1 MKHFISINDLSEPRK
16 AVLEALELKKKANQ
30 LDLSITRDKVL
41 CLLFFNNSLRTRLS
55 TERAAMYL
63 GMKVM
68 VMQISETG
76 WALEFEDGVVMNADK
91 AEHIKEAAAVV
102 SQYADVI
109 GIRSFPTLTD
119 KAFDQEERVLTAFV
133 RYASVPVVSLEGA
146 TEHPLQA
153 LADAMTIEEQRLTP
167 RPKVVLSWAPH
178 VRSLPH
184 AVANSFVLMMQHQE
198 VDLVLTYPK
207 AYALDPAI
215 VKDSRV
221 IHDQEQAFEGADFVY
236 AKNWSSFENYGQR
249 PAVTEDFTITTAKLK
264 QAKFMHC
271 LPIRRNVVAE
281 DAVLDGPNSLVIEQ
295 ANNRTF
301 SALWALRELLT
312 HQRP

>member
-1 MKHFISINDLSEPRK
+1 MKHFISIKDLADPKR
-16 AVLEALELKKKANQ
+16 AVQTALALKKQGSN
-30 LDLSITRDKVL
+30 LDRSMTADKVL

-76 WALEFEDGVVMNADK
+76 WALEFEDGVIMNADK
-91 AEHIKEAAAVV
+91 AEHVKEAAAVV

-109 GIRSFPTLTD
+109 GIRAFPTLSD
-119 KAFDQEERVLTAFV
+119 KEADLEERVLRAFA
-133 RYASVPVVSLEGA
+133 RYATVPVLSLEGA

-153 LADAMTIEEQRLTP
+153 LADAMTIEEHRTVS

-178 VRSLPH
+178 VRALPH
-184 AVANSFVLMMQHQE
+184 AVANSFVLMMQRQE

-207 AYALDPAI
+207 EYALDPE
-215 VKDSRV
+215 VVGNSKV
-221 IHDQEQAFEGADFVY
+221 THQQEEAFEGADFVY
-236 AKNWSSFENYGQR
+236 VKNWSSFEPYGQT
-249 PAVTEDFTITTAKLK
+249 PKVSDDFTITAAKL
-264 QAKFMHC
+264 QAAKFMHC

-281 DAVLDGPNSLVIEQ
+281 DAVLDGPNSLVIQQ
-295 ANNRTF
+295 ANNRTY
-301 SALWALRELLT
+301 SALWAIRELLT
-312 HQRP
+312 AAE

>member
-1 MKHFISINDLSEPRK
+1 MKHFISIKDLADPKR
-16 AVLEALELKKKANQ
+16 AVQTALALKKQGSN
-30 LDLSITRDKVL
+30 LDRSMTADKVV

-76 WALEFEDGVVMNADK
+76 WALEFEDGVIMNADK
-91 AEHIKEAAAVV
+91 AEHVKEAAAVV

-109 GIRSFPTLTD
+109 GIRAFPTLTD
-119 KAFDQEERVLTAFV
+119 KEADLEERVLRAFA
-133 RYASVPVVSLEGA
+133 RYATVPVLSLEGA

-153 LADAMTIEEQRLTP
+153 LADAMTIEEHRTVS

-178 VRSLPH
+178 VRTLPH
-184 AVANSFVLMMQHQE
+184 AVANSFVLMMQRQE

-207 AYALDPAI
+207 EYALDPE
-215 VKDSRV
+215 VVGNSKV
-221 IHDQEQAFEGADFVY
+221 THQQEEAFEGADFVY
-236 AKNWSSFENYGQR
+236 VKNWSSFEPYGQT
-249 PAVTEDFTITTAKLK
+249 PKVSDDFTITAPKL
-264 QAKFMHC
+264 QAAKFMHC

-281 DAVLDGPNSLVIEQ
+281 DAVLDGPNSLVIQQ
-295 ANNRTF
+295 ANNRTY
-301 SALWALRELLT
+301 SALWAIRELLT
-312 HQRP
+312 AAK

>member
-1 MKHFISINDLSEPRK
+1 MKHFISIKDLADPKR
-16 AVLEALELKKKANQ
+16 AVQTALALKKQGSN
-30 LDLSITRDKVL
+30 LDRSMTADKVL

-76 WALEFEDGVVMNADK
+76 WALEFEDGVIMNADK
-91 AEHIKEAAAVV
+91 AEHVKEAAAVV

-109 GIRSFPTLTD
+109 GIRAFPTLSD
-119 KAFDQEERVLTAFV
+119 KEADLEERVLRAFA
-133 RYASVPVVSLEGA
+133 RYATVPVLSLEGA

-153 LADAMTIEEQRLTP
+153 LADAMTIEEHRTVS

-178 VRSLPH
+178 VRTLPH
-184 AVANSFVLMMQHQE
+184 AVANSFVLMMQRQE

-207 AYALDPAI
+207 EYALDPE
-215 VKDSRV
+215 VVGNSKV
-221 IHDQEQAFEGADFVY
+221 THQQEEAFEGADFVY
-236 AKNWSSFENYGQR
+236 VKNWSSFEPYGQT
-249 PAVTEDFTITTAKLK
+249 PKVSDDFTITAVKL
-264 QAKFMHC
+264 QAAKFMHC

-281 DAVLDGPNSLVIEQ
+281 DAVLDGPNSLVIQQ
-295 ANNRTF
+295 ANNRTY
-301 SALWALRELLT
+301 SALWAIRELLT
-312 HQRP
+312 AGK

>member
-1 MKHFISINDLSEPRK
+1 MKHFISIKDLEDPIK
-16 AVLEALELKKKANQ
+16 AVHHALELKKQ
-30 LDLSITRDKVL
+30 GDTLDTTDTSGKVL

-76 WALEFEDGVVMNADK
+76 WALEFEDGVIMNADK
-91 AEHIKEAAAVV
+91 AEHVKEAAAVV

-109 GIRSFPTLTD
+109 GIRAFPTLTD
-119 KAFDQEERVLTAFV
+119 KEADLEERVLRAFA
-133 RYASVPVVSLEGA
+133 RYATVPVLSLEGA

-153 LADAMTIEEQRLTP
+153 LADAMTIEEHRTVK

-178 VRSLPH
+178 VRTLPH

-207 AYALDPAI
+207 EYALDPT
-215 VKDSRV
+215 V
-221 IHDQEQAFEGADFVY
+221 IGNSKVTHQQEEAFEGADFVY
-236 AKNWSSFENYGQR
+236 VKNWSSFNPYGQT
-249 PAVTEDFTITTAKLK
+249 PKVSDDFTITAAKL
-264 QAKFMHC
+264 QAAKFMHC

-281 DAVLDGPNSLVIEQ
+281 DAVLDGPNSLVIQQ

-301 SALWALRELLT
+301 SALWAIRELLT
-312 HQRP
+312 ADK

>member
-1 MKHFISINDLSEPRK
+1 MKHFISIKDLADPKR
-16 AVLEALELKKKANQ
+16 AVQTALALKKQGSN
-30 LDLSITRDKVL
+30 LDRSMTADKVL

-76 WALEFEDGVVMNADK
+76 WALEFEDGVIMNADK
-91 AEHIKEAAAVV
+91 AEHVKEAAAVV

-109 GIRSFPTLTD
+109 GIRAFPTLSD
-119 KAFDQEERVLTAFV
+119 KEADLEERVLRAFA
-133 RYASVPVVSLEGA
+133 RYATVPVLSLEGA

-153 LADAMTIEEQRLTP
+153 LADAMTIEEHRTVS

-178 VRSLPH
+178 VRTLPH
-184 AVANSFVLMMQHQE
+184 AVANSFVLMMQRQE

-207 AYALDPAI
+207 EYALDPE
-215 VKDSRV
+215 VVGNSKV
-221 IHDQEQAFEGADFVY
+221 THQQEEAFEGADFVY
-236 AKNWSSFENYGQR
+236 VKNWSSFEPYGQT
-249 PAVTEDFTITTAKLK
+249 PKVSDDFTITAAKL
-264 QAKFMHC
+264 QAAKFMHC

-281 DAVLDGPNSLVIEQ
+281 DAVLDGPNSLVIQQ
-295 ANNRTF
+295 ANNRTY
-301 SALWALRELLT
+301 SALWAIRELLT
-312 HQRP
+312 AAK

>member
-1 MKHFISINDLSEPRK
+1 MKHFISIKDLEDPIK
-16 AVLEALELKKKANQ
+16 AVSHALKLKKQ
-30 LDLSITRDKVL
+30 GDTLDTTDTSGKVL

-76 WALEFEDGVVMNADK
+76 WALEFEDGVIMNADK
-91 AEHIKEAAAVV
+91 AEHVKEAAAVV

-109 GIRSFPTLTD
+109 GIRAFPTLTD
-119 KAFDQEERVLTAFV
+119 KEADLEERVLRAFA
-133 RYASVPVVSLEGA
+133 RYATVPVLSLEGA

-153 LADAMTIEEQRLTP
+153 LADAMTIEEHRTVK

-178 VRSLPH
+178 VRTLPH
-184 AVANSFVLMMQHQE
+184 AVANSFVLMMQRQE

-207 AYALDPAI
+207 EYALDPT
-215 VKDSRV
+215 V
-221 IHDQEQAFEGADFVY
+221 IGNSKVTHQQEEAFEGADFVY
-236 AKNWSSFENYGQR
+236 VKNWSSFDPYGQT
-249 PAVTEDFTITTAKLK
+249 PKVSDDFTITAAKL
-264 QAKFMHC
+264 QAAKFMHC

-281 DAVLDGPNSLVIEQ
+281 DAVLDGPNSLVIHQ

-301 SALWALRELLT
+301 SALWAIRELLINA
-312 HQRP
+312 Q

>member
-1 MKHFISINDLSEPRK
+1 MKHFISIKDLEDPIK
-16 AVLEALELKKKANQ
+16 AVHHALELKKQ
-30 LDLSITRDKVL
+30 GDTLDTTGTSGKVL

-63 GMKVM
+63 GVKVM

-76 WALEFEDGVVMNADK
+76 WALEFEDGVIMNADK
-91 AEHIKEAAAVV
+91 AEHVKEAAAVV

-109 GIRSFPTLTD
+109 GIRAFPTLTD
-119 KAFDQEERVLTAFV
+119 KEADLEERVLRAFA
-133 RYASVPVVSLEGA
+133 RYATVPVLSLEGA

-153 LADAMTIEEQRLTP
+153 LADAMTIEEHRTVK

-178 VRSLPH
+178 VRTLPH
-184 AVANSFVLMMQHQE
+184 AVANSFVLMMQRQE

-207 AYALDPAI
+207 EYALDPT
-215 VKDSRV
+215 V
-221 IHDQEQAFEGADFVY
+221 IGNSKVTHQQEEAFEGADFVY
-236 AKNWSSFENYGQR
+236 VKNWSSFNAYGQT
-249 PAVTEDFTITTAKLK
+249 PKVSDDFTITAAKL
-264 QAKFMHC
+264 QAAKFMHC

-281 DAVLDGPNSLVIEQ
+281 DAVLDGPNSLVIQQ

-301 SALWALRELLT
+301 SALWAIRELLT
-312 HQRP
+312 ADK

>member
-1 MKHFISINDLSEPRK
+1 MKHFISIKDLEDPVK
-16 AVLEALELKKKANQ
+16 AVHHALELKKQ
-30 LDLSITRDKVL
+30 GDTLDTVGTSGKVL

-76 WALEFEDGVVMNADK
+76 WALEFEDGVIMNADK
-91 AEHIKEAAAVV
+91 AEHVKEAAAVV

-109 GIRSFPTLTD
+109 GIRAFPTLTD
-119 KAFDQEERVLTAFV
+119 KEADLEERVLRAFA
-133 RYASVPVVSLEGA
+133 RYATVPVLSLEGA

-153 LADAMTIEEQRLTP
+153 LADAMTIEEHRTVK

-178 VRSLPH
+178 VRTLPH
-184 AVANSFVLMMQHQE
+184 AVANSFVLMMQRQE

-207 AYALDPAI
+207 EYALDPT
-215 VKDSRV
+215 VVGNSEV
-221 IHDQEQAFEGADFVY
+221 TYQQEEAFESADFVY
-236 AKNWSSFENYGQR
+236 VKNWSSFDPYGQI
-249 PAVTEDFTITTAKLK
+249 PKVSDDFTITAAKL
-264 QAKFMHC
+264 QAAKFMHC

-281 DAVLDGPNSLVIEQ
+281 DAVLDGPNSLVIQQ

-301 SALWALRELLT
+301 SALWAIRELLT
-312 HQRP
+312 ADK

>member
-1 MKHFISINDLSEPRK
+1 MKHFISIKDLEDPVK
-16 AVLEALELKKKANQ
+16 AVRHALELKKQ
-30 LDLSITRDKVL
+30 GDTLDTTGTSGKVL

-76 WALEFEDGVVMNADK
+76 WALEFEDGVIMNADK
-91 AEHIKEAAAVV
+91 AEHVKEAAAVV

-109 GIRSFPTLTD
+109 GIRAFPTLTD
-119 KAFDQEERVLTAFV
+119 KEADLEERVLRAFA
-133 RYASVPVVSLEGA
+133 RYATIPVLSLEGA

-153 LADAMTIEEQRLTP
+153 LADAMTIEEHRTVK

-178 VRSLPH
+178 VRTLPH
-184 AVANSFVLMMQHQE
+184 AVANSFVLMMQRQE
-198 VDLVLTYPK
+198 IDLVLTYPK
-207 AYALDPAI
+207 EYALDLT
-215 VKDSRV
+215 V
-221 IHDQEQAFEGADFVY
+221 IGNSKVTHQQEEAFEGADFVY
-236 AKNWSSFENYGQR
+236 VKNWSSFDPYGQT
-249 PAVTEDFTITTAKLK
+249 PKVSDDFTITAAKL
-264 QAKFMHC
+264 QAAKFMHC

-281 DAVLDGPNSLVIEQ
+281 DAVLDGPNSLVIQQ

-301 SALWALRELLT
+301 SALWAIRELLT
-312 HQRP
+312 ADK

>member
-1 MKHFISINDLSEPRK
+1 MKHFISIKDLADPKR
-16 AVLEALELKKKANQ
+16 AVQTALALKKQGSN
-30 LDLSITRDKVL
+30 LDRSMTADKVL

-76 WALEFEDGVVMNADK
+76 WALEFEDGVIMNADK
-91 AEHIKEAAAVV
+91 AEHVKEAAAVV

-109 GIRSFPTLTD
+109 GIRAFPTLSD
-119 KAFDQEERVLTAFV
+119 KEADLEERVLRAFA
-133 RYASVPVVSLEGA
+133 RYATVPVLSLEGA

-153 LADAMTIEEQRLTP
+153 LADAMTIEEHRTVS

-178 VRSLPH
+178 VRTLPH
-184 AVANSFVLMMQHQE
+184 AVANSFVLMMQRQE

-207 AYALDPAI
+207 EYALDPE
-215 VKDSRV
+215 VVGNSKV
-221 IHDQEQAFEGADFVY
+221 THQQEEAFEGADFVY
-236 AKNWSSFENYGQR
+236 VKNWSSFEPYGQT
-249 PAVTEDFTITTAKLK
+249 PKVSDDFTITAAKL
-264 QAKFMHC
+264 QAAKFMHC

-281 DAVLDGPNSLVIEQ
+281 DAVLDGPNSLVIQQ
-295 ANNRTF
+295 ADNRTY
-301 SALWALRELLT
+301 SALWAIRELLT
-312 HQRP
+312 AAK

>member
-1 MKHFISINDLSEPRK
+1 MKHFISINDLSRPK
-16 AVLEALELKKKANQ
+16 QAVLEALELKRKVKQ
-30 LDLSITRDKVL
+30 LDLSITKDKVL

-76 WALEFEDGVVMNADK
+76 WALEFEDGAVMNADK
-91 AEHIKEAAAVV
+91 AEHVKEAAAVV

-109 GIRSFPTLTD
+109 GIRAFPTLID
-119 KAFDQEERVLTAFV
+119 KAADQEERVLSAFV

-184 AVANSFVLMMQHQE
+184 AVANSFVLMMQRQE

-207 AYALDPAI
+207 AYALDLAI

-221 IHDQEQAFEGADFVY
+221 IHDQEPRTGA
-236 AKNWSSFENYGQR
+236 ASKPTG
-249 PAVTEDFTITTAKLK
+249 
-264 QAKFMHC
+264 
-271 LPIRRNVVAE
+271 
-281 DAVLDGPNSLVIEQ
+281 
-295 ANNRTF
+295 
-301 SALWALRELLT
+301 SALR
-312 HQRP
+312 

>member
-1 MKHFISINDLSEPRK
+1 MKHFISIKDLEDPIK
-16 AVLEALELKKKANQ
+16 AVHHALELKKQ
-30 LDLSITRDKVL
+30 GDTLDTTDTSGKVL

-76 WALEFEDGVVMNADK
+76 WALEFEDGVIMNADK
-91 AEHIKEAAAVV
+91 AEHVKEAAAVV

-109 GIRSFPTLTD
+109 GIRAFPTLTD
-119 KAFDQEERVLTAFV
+119 KEADLEERVLRAFA
-133 RYASVPVVSLEGA
+133 RYATVPVLSLEGA

-153 LADAMTIEEQRLTP
+153 LADAMTIEEHRTVK

-178 VRSLPH
+178 VRTLPH
-184 AVANSFVLMMQHQE
+184 AVANSFVLMMQRQE

-207 AYALDPAI
+207 EYALDPT
-215 VKDSRV
+215 V
-221 IHDQEQAFEGADFVY
+221 IGNSKVTYQQEEAFEGADFVY
-236 AKNWSSFENYGQR
+236 VKNWSSFNPYGQT
-249 PAVTEDFTITTAKLK
+249 PKVSDDFTITAAKL
-264 QAKFMHC
+264 QAAKFMHC

-281 DAVLDGPNSLVIEQ
+281 DAVLDGPNSLVIQQ

-301 SALWALRELLT
+301 SALWAIRELLT
-312 HQRP
+312 ADK

>member
-1 MKHFISINDLSEPRK
+1 MKHFISIKDLEDPVK
-16 AVLEALELKKKANQ
+16 AVRHALELKKQ
-30 LDLSITRDKVL
+30 GDTLDTTGTSGKVL

-76 WALEFEDGVVMNADK
+76 WALEFEDGVIMNADK
-91 AEHIKEAAAVV
+91 AEHVKEAAAVV

-109 GIRSFPTLTD
+109 GIRAFPTLTD
-119 KAFDQEERVLTAFV
+119 KEADLEERVLRAFA
-133 RYASVPVVSLEGA
+133 RYATVPVLSLEGA

-153 LADAMTIEEQRLTP
+153 LADAMTIEEHRTVK

-178 VRSLPH
+178 VRTLPH
-184 AVANSFVLMMQHQE
+184 AVANSFVLMMQSQE

-207 AYALDPAI
+207 EYALDPT
-215 VKDSRV
+215 V
-221 IHDQEQAFEGADFVY
+221 IGNSKVTHQQEEAFEGADFVY
-236 AKNWSSFENYGQR
+236 VKNWSSFDPYGQT
-249 PAVTEDFTITTAKLK
+249 PKVSDDFTLTAAKL
-264 QAKFMHC
+264 QAAKFMHC

-281 DAVLDGPNSLVIEQ
+281 DAVLDGPNSLVIQQ

-301 SALWALRELLT
+301 SALWAIRELLSADK
-312 HQRP
+312 

>member
-1 MKHFISINDLSEPRK
+1 MKHFISIKDLADPKK
-16 AVLEALELKKKANQ
+16 AVQTALALKKQGSN
-30 LDLSITRDKVL
+30 LDRSMTTDKVL

-76 WALEFEDGVVMNADK
+76 WALEFEDGVIMNADK
-91 AEHIKEAAAVV
+91 AEHVKEAAAVV

-109 GIRSFPTLTD
+109 GIRAFPTLTD
-119 KAFDQEERVLTAFV
+119 KEADLEERVLRAFA
-133 RYASVPVVSLEGA
+133 RYATVPVLSLEGA

-153 LADAMTIEEQRLTP
+153 LADAMTIEEHRTVS

-178 VRSLPH
+178 VRTLPH
-184 AVANSFVLMMQHQE
+184 AVANSFVLMMQRQE

-207 AYALDPAI
+207 EYALDPE
-215 VKDSRV
+215 VVGNSKV
-221 IHDQEQAFEGADFVY
+221 THQQEEAFEGADFVY
-236 AKNWSSFENYGQR
+236 VKNWSSFEPYGQT
-249 PAVTEDFTITTAKLK
+249 PKVSDDFTITAAKL
-264 QAKFMHC
+264 QAAKFMHC

-281 DAVLDGPNSLVIEQ
+281 DAVLDGPNSLVIQQ

-301 SALWALRELLT
+301 SALWAIRELLT
-312 HQRP
+312 ATK

>member
-1 MKHFISINDLSEPRK
+1 MKHFISIKDLEDPIK
-16 AVLEALELKKKANQ
+16 AVHHALELKKQ
-30 LDLSITRDKVL
+30 GDTLDTAGTSGKVL

-76 WALEFEDGVVMNADK
+76 WALEFEDGVIMNADK
-91 AEHIKEAAAVV
+91 AEHVKEAAAVV

-109 GIRSFPTLTD
+109 GIRAFPTLTD
-119 KAFDQEERVLTAFV
+119 KEADLEERVLRAFA
-133 RYASVPVVSLEGA
+133 RYATVPVLSLEGA

-153 LADAMTIEEQRLTP
+153 LADAMTIEEHRTVK

-178 VRSLPH
+178 VRTLPH
-184 AVANSFVLMMQHQE
+184 AVANSFVLMMQRQE

-207 AYALDPAI
+207 EYALDPT
-215 VKDSRV
+215 V
-221 IHDQEQAFEGADFVY
+221 IGNSKVTHQQEEAFEGADFVY
-236 AKNWSSFENYGQR
+236 VKNWSSFDPYGQT
-249 PAVTEDFTITTAKLK
+249 PKVSDDFTITAAKL
-264 QAKFMHC
+264 QAAKFMHC

-281 DAVLDGPNSLVIEQ
+281 DAVLDGPNSLVIQQ

-301 SALWALRELLT
+301 SALWAIRELLT
-312 HQRP
+312 ADK

>member
-1 MKHFISINDLSEPRK
+1 MKHFISIKDLADPKR
-16 AVLEALELKKKANQ
+16 AVQTALALKKQGSN
-30 LDLSITRDKVL
+30 LDRSTTADKVL

-76 WALEFEDGVVMNADK
+76 WALEFEDGVIMNADK
-91 AEHIKEAAAVV
+91 AEHVKEAAAVV

-109 GIRSFPTLTD
+109 GIRAFPTLTD
-119 KAFDQEERVLTAFV
+119 KEADLEEQVLRAFA
-133 RYASVPVVSLEGA
+133 RYATVPVLSLEGA

-153 LADAMTIEEQRLTP
+153 LADAMTIEEHRTVS

-178 VRSLPH
+178 VRTLPH
-184 AVANSFVLMMQHQE
+184 AVANSFVLMMQRQE

-207 AYALDPAI
+207 EYALDPE
-215 VKDSRV
+215 VVGNSKV
-221 IHDQEQAFEGADFVY
+221 THQQEEAFEGADFVY
-236 AKNWSSFENYGQR
+236 VKNWSSFDPYGQT
-249 PAVTEDFTITTAKLK
+249 PKVSDDFIITAAKL
-264 QAKFMHC
+264 QAAKFMHC

-281 DAVLDGPNSLVIEQ
+281 DAVLDGPNSLVIQQ
-295 ANNRTF
+295 ANNRTY
-301 SALWALRELLT
+301 SALWAIRELLT
-312 HQRP
+312 ATK

>member
-1 MKHFISINDLSEPRK
+1 MKHFISIKDLEDPIK
-16 AVLEALELKKKANQ
+16 AVHHALELKKQ
-30 LDLSITRDKVL
+30 GDTLDTTGTSGKVL

-76 WALEFEDGVVMNADK
+76 WALEFEDGVIMNADK
-91 AEHIKEAAAVV
+91 AEHVKEAAGVV

-109 GIRSFPTLTD
+109 GIRAFPTLTD
-119 KAFDQEERVLTAFV
+119 KEADLEERVLRAFA
-133 RYASVPVVSLEGA
+133 RYATVPVLSLEGA

-153 LADAMTIEEQRLTP
+153 LADAMTIEEHRTVK

-178 VRSLPH
+178 VRTLPH
-184 AVANSFVLMMQHQE
+184 AVANSFVLMMQRQE

-207 AYALDPAI
+207 EYALDPT
-215 VKDSRV
+215 V
-221 IHDQEQAFEGADFVY
+221 IGNSKVTHQQEEAFEGADFVY
-236 AKNWSSFENYGQR
+236 VKNWSSFDPYGQT
-249 PAVTEDFTITTAKLK
+249 PKVLDDFTITADKL
-264 QAKFMHC
+264 QTAKFMHC

-281 DAVLDGPNSLVIEQ
+281 DAVLDGPNSLVIQQ

-301 SALWALRELLT
+301 SALWAIRELLT
-312 HQRP
+312 ADK

>member
-1 MKHFISINDLSEPRK
+1 MKHFISIKDLEDPIK
-16 AVLEALELKKKANQ
+16 AGHHALELKKQ
-30 LDLSITRDKVL
+30 GDTLDTTGTSGKVL

-76 WALEFEDGVVMNADK
+76 WALEFEDGVIMNADK
-91 AEHIKEAAAVV
+91 AEHVKEAAAVV

-109 GIRSFPTLTD
+109 GIRAFPTLTD
-119 KAFDQEERVLTAFV
+119 KEADLEERVLRAFA
-133 RYASVPVVSLEGA
+133 RYATVSVLSLEGA

-153 LADAMTIEEQRLTP
+153 LADAMTIEEHRTVK

-178 VRSLPH
+178 VRTLPH
-184 AVANSFVLMMQHQE
+184 AVANSFVLMMQRQE

-207 AYALDPAI
+207 EYALDPT
-215 VKDSRV
+215 V
-221 IHDQEQAFEGADFVY
+221 IGNSKVTHQQEEAFEGADFVY
-236 AKNWSSFENYGQR
+236 VKNWSSFDPYGQT
-249 PAVTEDFTITTAKLK
+249 PKVSDDFTITAAKL
-264 QAKFMHC
+264 QAAKFMHC
-271 LPIRRNVVAE
+271 LPIRRNLVSD
-281 DAVLDGPNSLVIEQ
+281 DAVLDGPNSLVIQQ

-301 SALWALRELLT
+301 SALWAIRELLT
-312 HQRP
+312 ADK

>member
-1 MKHFISINDLSEPRK
+1 MKHFISIKDLEDPIK
-16 AVLEALELKKKANQ
+16 AVHHALELKKQ
-30 LDLSITRDKVL
+30 GDTLDTTDTSGKVL

-76 WALEFEDGVVMNADK
+76 WALEFEDGVIMNADK
-91 AEHIKEAAAVV
+91 AEHVKEAAAVV

-109 GIRSFPTLTD
+109 GIRAFPTLTD
-119 KAFDQEERVLTAFV
+119 KEADLEERVLRAFA
-133 RYASVPVVSLEGA
+133 RYATVPVLSLEGA

-153 LADAMTIEEQRLTP
+153 LADAMTIEEHRTVK

-178 VRSLPH
+178 VRTLPH
-184 AVANSFVLMMQHQE
+184 AVANSFVLMMQRQE

-207 AYALDPAI
+207 EYALDPT
-215 VKDSRV
+215 V
-221 IHDQEQAFEGADFVY
+221 IGNSKVTHQQEEAFEGADFVY
-236 AKNWSSFENYGQR
+236 VKNWSSFNPYGQT
-249 PAVTEDFTITTAKLK
+249 PKVSDDFTITAAKL
-264 QAKFMHC
+264 QAAKFMHC

-281 DAVLDGPNSLVIEQ
+281 NAVLDGPNSLVIQQ

-301 SALWALRELLT
+301 SALWAIRELLT
-312 HQRP
+312 ADK

>member
-1 MKHFISINDLSEPRK
+1 MKHFISIKDLEDPIK
-16 AVLEALELKKKANQ
+16 AVHHALELKKQ
-30 LDLSITRDKVL
+30 GDTLDTTDTSGKVL

-76 WALEFEDGVVMNADK
+76 WALEFEDGVIMNADK
-91 AEHIKEAAAVV
+91 AEHVKEAAAVV

-109 GIRSFPTLTD
+109 GIRAFPTLTD
-119 KAFDQEERVLTAFV
+119 KEADLEERVLRAFA
-133 RYASVPVVSLEGA
+133 RYATVPVLSLEGA

-153 LADAMTIEEQRLTP
+153 LADAMTIEEHRTVK

-178 VRSLPH
+178 VRTLPH
-184 AVANSFVLMMQHQE
+184 AVANSFVLMMQRQE

-207 AYALDPAI
+207 EYALDPT
-215 VKDSRV
+215 V
-221 IHDQEQAFEGADFVY
+221 IGNSKVTYQQEEAFEGADFVY
-236 AKNWSSFENYGQR
+236 VKNWSSFNPYGQT
-249 PAVTEDFTITTAKLK
+249 PTVSDDFTITAAKL
-264 QAKFMHC
+264 QAAKFMHC

-281 DAVLDGPNSLVIEQ
+281 DAVLDGPNSLVIQQ

-301 SALWALRELLT
+301 SALWAIRELLT
-312 HQRP
+312 ADK

>member
-1 MKHFISINDLSEPRK
+1 MKHFISIKDLADPKK
-16 AVLEALELKKKANQ
+16 AVQTALALKKQGSN
-30 LDLSITRDKVL
+30 LDRSMTTDKVL

-76 WALEFEDGVVMNADK
+76 WALEFEDGVIMNADK
-91 AEHIKEAAAVV
+91 AEHVKEAAAVV

-109 GIRSFPTLTD
+109 GIRAFPTLTD
-119 KAFDQEERVLTAFV
+119 KEADLEERVLRAFS
-133 RYASVPVVSLEGA
+133 RYATVPVLSLEGA

-153 LADAMTIEEQRLTP
+153 LADAMTIEEHRTVS

-178 VRSLPH
+178 VRTLPH
-184 AVANSFVLMMQHQE
+184 AVANSFVLMMQRQE

-207 AYALDPAI
+207 EYALDPE
-215 VKDSRV
+215 VVGNSKV
-221 IHDQEQAFEGADFVY
+221 THQQEEAFEGADFVY
-236 AKNWSSFENYGQR
+236 VKNWSSFEPYGQT
-249 PAVTEDFTITTAKLK
+249 PKVSDDFTITAAKL
-264 QAKFMHC
+264 QAAKFMHC

-281 DAVLDGPNSLVIEQ
+281 DAVLDGSNSLVIQQ
-295 ANNRTF
+295 ANNRTY
-301 SALWALRELLT
+301 SALWAIRELLT
-312 HQRP
+312 AAK

>member
-1 MKHFISINDLSEPRK
+1 MKHFISIKDLADPKK
-16 AVLEALELKKKANQ
+16 AVQTALALKKQGSN
-30 LDLSITRDKVL
+30 LDRSMTADKVL

-76 WALEFEDGVVMNADK
+76 WALEFEDGVIMNADK
-91 AEHIKEAAAVV
+91 AEHVKEAAAVV

-109 GIRSFPTLTD
+109 GIRAFPTLTD
-119 KAFDQEERVLTAFV
+119 KEADLEEGVLRAFARHAT
-133 RYASVPVVSLEGA
+133 VPVLSLEGA

-153 LADAMTIEEQRLTP
+153 LADAMTIEEHRTVS
-167 RPKVVLSWAPH
+167 RPKIVLSWAPH
-178 VRSLPH
+178 VRTLPH
-184 AVANSFVLMMQHQE
+184 AVANSFVLMMQRQE

-207 AYALDPAI
+207 EYALDPE
-215 VKDSRV
+215 VVGNSKV
-221 IHDQEQAFEGADFVY
+221 THQQEEAFEGADFVY
-236 AKNWSSFENYGQR
+236 VKNWSSFEPYGQT
-249 PAVTEDFTITTAKLK
+249 PNVSDDFTITAAKLRA
-264 QAKFMHC
+264 AKFMHC

-281 DAVLDGPNSLVIEQ
+281 DAVLDGSNSLVIQQ

-301 SALWALRELLT
+301 SALWAIRELLT
-312 HQRP
+312 ATK

>member
-1 MKHFISINDLSEPRK
+1 MKHFISIKDLADPKK
-16 AVLEALELKKKANQ
+16 AVQTALALKKQGSN
-30 LDLSITRDKVL
+30 LDRSMTADKVL

-68 VMQISETG
+68 VMQISDTG
-76 WALEFEDGVVMNADK
+76 WALEFEDGVIMNADK
-91 AEHIKEAAAVV
+91 AEHVKEAAAVV

-109 GIRSFPTLTD
+109 GIRAFPTLTD
-119 KAFDQEERVLTAFV
+119 KEADLEERVLRAFS
-133 RYASVPVVSLEGA
+133 RYATVPVLSLEGA

-153 LADAMTIEEQRLTP
+153 LADAMTIEEHRTVN

-178 VRSLPH
+178 VRTLPH
-184 AVANSFVLMMQHQE
+184 AVANSFVLMMQRQE

-207 AYALDPAI
+207 EYALDPE
-215 VKDSRV
+215 VVGNSKV
-221 IHDQEQAFEGADFVY
+221 THQQVEAFEGADFVY
-236 AKNWSSFENYGQR
+236 VKNWSSFEPYGQT
-249 PAVTEDFTITTAKLK
+249 PKVLDDFTITAAKL
-264 QAKFMHC
+264 QAAKFMHC

-281 DAVLDGPNSLVIEQ
+281 DAVLDGPNSLVIQQ

-301 SALWALRELLT
+301 SALWAIRELLT
-312 HQRP
+312 ATK

>member
-1 MKHFISINDLSEPRK
+1 MKHFISIKDLEDPIK
-16 AVLEALELKKKANQ
+16 AVHHALELKKQ
-30 LDLSITRDKVL
+30 GDTLDTTDTSGKVL

-76 WALEFEDGVVMNADK
+76 WALEFEDGVIMNADK
-91 AEHIKEAAAVV
+91 AEHVKEAAAVV

-109 GIRSFPTLTD
+109 GIRAFPTLTD
-119 KAFDQEERVLTAFV
+119 KEADLEERVLRAFA
-133 RYASVPVVSLEGA
+133 RYATVPVLSLEGA

-153 LADAMTIEEQRLTP
+153 LADAMTIEEHRTVK

-178 VRSLPH
+178 VRTLPH
-184 AVANSFVLMMQHQE
+184 AVANSFVLMMQRQE

-207 AYALDPAI
+207 EYALDPT
-215 VKDSRV
+215 V
-221 IHDQEQAFEGADFVY
+221 IGNSKVTHQQEEAFEGADFVY
-236 AKNWSSFENYGQR
+236 VKNWSSFNPYGQT
-249 PAVTEDFTITTAKLK
+249 PKVSDDFTITAAKL
-264 QAKFMHC
+264 QAAKFMHC

-281 DAVLDGPNSLVIEQ
+281 DAVLDGLNSLVIQQ

-301 SALWALRELLT
+301 SALWAIRELLT
-312 HQRP
+312 ADK

>member
-1 MKHFISINDLSEPRK
+1 MKHFISIKDLADPKK
-16 AVLEALELKKKANQ
+16 AVQTALALKKQGSN
-30 LDLSITRDKVL
+30 LDRSMTADKVL

-68 VMQISETG
+68 VMQISDTG
-76 WALEFEDGVVMNADK
+76 WALEFEDGVIMNADK
-91 AEHIKEAAAVV
+91 AEHVKEAAAVV

-109 GIRSFPTLTD
+109 GIRAFPTLTD
-119 KAFDQEERVLTAFV
+119 KEADLEERVLRAFS
-133 RYASVPVVSLEGA
+133 RYATVPVLSLEGA

-153 LADAMTIEEQRLTP
+153 LADAMTIEEHRTVS

-178 VRSLPH
+178 VRTLPH
-184 AVANSFVLMMQHQE
+184 AVANSFVLMMQRQE

-207 AYALDPAI
+207 EYALDPE
-215 VKDSRV
+215 VVGNSKV
-221 IHDQEQAFEGADFVY
+221 THQQEEAFEGADFVY
-236 AKNWSSFENYGQR
+236 VKNWSSFEPYGQT
-249 PAVTEDFTITTAKLK
+249 PKVSDDFTITAAKL
-264 QAKFMHC
+264 QAAKFMHC

-281 DAVLDGPNSLVIEQ
+281 DAVLDGPNSLVIQQ

-301 SALWALRELLT
+301 SALWAIRELLT
-312 HQRP
+312 ATK

>member
-1 MKHFISINDLSEPRK
+1 MKHFISIKDLADPKR
-16 AVLEALELKKKANQ
+16 AVQTALALKKQGSN
-30 LDLSITRDKVL
+30 LDRSMTADKVL

-76 WALEFEDGVVMNADK
+76 WALEFEDGVIMNADK
-91 AEHIKEAAAVV
+91 AEHVKEAAAVV

-109 GIRSFPTLTD
+109 GIRAFPTLTD
-119 KAFDQEERVLTAFV
+119 KEADLEERVLRAFA
-133 RYASVPVVSLEGA
+133 RYATVPVLSLEGA

-153 LADAMTIEEQRLTP
+153 LADAMTIEEHRTVS

-178 VRSLPH
+178 VRTLPH
-184 AVANSFVLMMQHQE
+184 AVANSFVLMMQRQE

-207 AYALDPAI
+207 EYALDPE
-215 VKDSRV
+215 VVGNSKV
-221 IHDQEQAFEGADFVY
+221 THQQEEAFEGADFVY
-236 AKNWSSFENYGQR
+236 VKNWSSFEPYGQT
-249 PAVTEDFTITTAKLK
+249 PKVSDDFTITAAKL
-264 QAKFMHC
+264 QAAKFMHC

-281 DAVLDGPNSLVIEQ
+281 DAVLDGPNSLVIQQ
-295 ANNRTF
+295 ANNRTY
-301 SALWALRELLT
+301 SALWAIRELLT
-312 HQRP
+312 AAE

>member
-1 MKHFISINDLSEPRK
+1 MKRFISIKDLEDPIK
-16 AVLEALELKKKANQ
+16 AVHHALELKKQ
-30 LDLSITRDKVL
+30 GDTLDTTGTSGKVL

-76 WALEFEDGVVMNADK
+76 WALEFEDGVIMNADK
-91 AEHIKEAAAVV
+91 AEHVKEAAAVV

-109 GIRSFPTLTD
+109 GIRAFPTLTD
-119 KAFDQEERVLTAFV
+119 KEADLEERVLRAFA
-133 RYASVPVVSLEGA
+133 RYATVPVLSLEGA

-153 LADAMTIEEQRLTP
+153 LADAMTIEEHRTVK

-178 VRSLPH
+178 VRTLPH
-184 AVANSFVLMMQHQE
+184 AVANSFVLMMQRQE

-207 AYALDPAI
+207 EYALDPT
-215 VKDSRV
+215 V
-221 IHDQEQAFEGADFVY
+221 IGNSKVTHQQEEAFEGADFVY
-236 AKNWSSFENYGQR
+236 VKNWSSFDPYGQT
-249 PAVTEDFTITTAKLK
+249 PKASDDFTITAAKL
-264 QAKFMHC
+264 QAAKFMHC

-281 DAVLDGPNSLVIEQ
+281 DAVLDGPNSLVIQQ

-301 SALWALRELLT
+301 SALWAIRELLT
-312 HQRP
+312 ADK